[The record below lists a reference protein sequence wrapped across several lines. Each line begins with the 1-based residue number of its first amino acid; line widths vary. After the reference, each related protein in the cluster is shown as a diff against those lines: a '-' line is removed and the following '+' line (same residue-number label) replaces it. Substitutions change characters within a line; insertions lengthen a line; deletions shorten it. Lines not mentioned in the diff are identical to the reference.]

1 MELLDDAGTIFGA
14 KMRASDGRERIRGLR
29 EQICEPTAQW
39 DLTLM
44 HRIDELDVADL
55 RFPQRFRSSC
65 GRNARESDADT

>member
-44 HRIDELDVADL
+44 HRIDELRA
-55 RFPQRFRSSC
+55 RSC
-65 GRNARESDADT
+65 GSTVPATLPQQLR